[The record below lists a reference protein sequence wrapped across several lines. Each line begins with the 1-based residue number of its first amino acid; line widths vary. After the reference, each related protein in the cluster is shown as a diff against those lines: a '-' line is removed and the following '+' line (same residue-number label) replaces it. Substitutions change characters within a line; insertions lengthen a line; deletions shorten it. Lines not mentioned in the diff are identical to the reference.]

1 MAKESIQVKC
11 VYGGESIGDILRR
24 SFQFFLE
31 RELAQ
36 YGIIAG
42 RAAETL

>member
-11 VYGGESIGDILRR
+11 VYGGESLGDILRR

-36 YGIIAG
+36 CRIIAG
-42 RAAETL
+42 RAAETV